1 MPLCARR
8 QKRLGLVSQPYIKK
22 SLNEYTV
29 LQTAGRVLMRVLAGF
44 SDYILPLV
52 LFLILSIALMKK
64 RPVYDE
70 FTEGAKDG
78 FRVVFGILPTLIGL
92 MTGVGMLRASGFL
105 NYVSALLAPVAEM
118 LHFPAEL
125 LPLTVVKL
133 FSSSAATGLVLDIFK
148 EFGPDSYLGKVTSL
162 ICSST
167 ETVFYTMSVYF
178 MAAGVK
184 KTRYTLAGALVATA
198 VGIAVSKEQVL
209 WNDLESVYHLR
220 LKKMCPSMRYQE
232 VK

>member
-1 MPLCARR
+1 MKFLVYLSDFCIPLLLFYMIAY
-8 QKRLGLVSQPYIKK
+8 GLLTKTDIYK
-22 SLNEYTV
+22 
-29 LQTAGRVLMRVLAGF
+29 
-44 SDYILPLV
+44 
-52 LFLILSIALMKK
+52 
-64 RPVYDE
+64 E

-78 FRVVFGILPTLIGL
+78 FQVTFGILPTLIGL

-105 NYVSALLAPVAEM
+105 EMLSGLLKPVAE
-118 LHFPAEL
+118 LFLFPAEL
-125 LPLTVVKL
+125 VPLVVVKL

-184 KTRYTLAGALVATA
+184 KTRYTLAGALTATA
-198 VGIAVSKEQVL
+198 VGVAVSTIL
-209 WNDLESVYHLR
+209 GGR
-220 LKKMCPSMRYQE
+220 I
-232 VK
+232 

>member
-1 MPLCARR
+1 MKFLVYLSDFCIPLLLFYMIAY
-8 QKRLGLVSQPYIKK
+8 GLLTKTDIYK
-22 SLNEYTV
+22 
-29 LQTAGRVLMRVLAGF
+29 
-44 SDYILPLV
+44 
-52 LFLILSIALMKK
+52 
-64 RPVYDE
+64 E

-78 FRVVFGILPTLIGL
+78 FQVTFGILPTLIGL

-105 NYVSALLAPVAEM
+105 EMLSGLLKPVAEVF
-118 LHFPAEL
+118 LFPAEL
-125 LPLTVVKL
+125 VPLVVVKL

-184 KTRYTLAGALVATA
+184 KTRYTLAGALTATA
-198 VGIAVSKEQVL
+198 VGVAVSTIL
-209 WNDLESVYHLR
+209 GGR
-220 LKKMCPSMRYQE
+220 I
-232 VK
+232 